1 MQKPL
6 FKCIVLKTPIKK
18 NKHKN
23 RGNMH
28 TKNIR
33 RIVIKQLKYNHPR
46 WKKMSKKSKKELLQ
60 QVMDEATIPGDK

>member
-1 MQKPL
+1 
-6 FKCIVLKTPIKK
+6 
-18 NKHKN
+18 
-23 RGNMH
+23 MH